1 MSSESSSSTALASVK
16 DNFKDLEIQLESE
29 LIITKKSPSMTFD
42 KDSKEILR
50 HPSLDEIADARLDDI
65 CEDLD
70 PIEPKIFDNLD
81 LTRELAG
88 IPGFSVGI
96 PELTSNGSHVYES
109 SAPSCSSTQENG
121 RDSKQS
127 DEKDD
132 SQATSSDHEEDD
144 SFTKFTGYT
153 LSPPMANP
161 VDMTAYK
168 DMIAVADYDNGVHFF
183 EQKGFRRRH
192 FKAPPYRICGVK
204 FYYDAPEKTTHVA
217 LLAYHDQKWTVN
229 MYLWPSLKQECIFD
243 CPSEPAVPSWARRK
257 IVVIDDLLYLMG
269 TAETCSAIW
278 TLDLN
283 STQWK
288 TLIVEKGRPASTT
301 GISLNFANNL
311 LNGGAQKASVY
322 SDFDVHKFSKTE
334 SRIILCEAQ
343 KSRLDVLILGEKNE
357 LLDTQTVKV
366 KRRKNQKWIV
376 QGPKLAVWDTETDI
390 IVYDGSGKIFWFDGT
405 NYRIQKIVGDI
416 GRSEVCSMEAR
427 NGWCYV
433 LCRHQLKIHAF
444 YYR

>member
-1 MSSESSSSTALASVK
+1 MSSSSSSTAPASVK
-16 DNFKDLEIQLESE
+16 DYFQDLEIQLESE

-42 KDSKEILR
+42 NNSRELLH
-50 HPSLDEIADARLDDI
+50 HPSLDDITDAHLDDI
-65 CEDLD
+65 CEPLD

-88 IPGFSVGI
+88 IPGFSAGI
-96 PELTSNGSHVYES
+96 PDLSSNGSHVFYES
-109 SAPSCSSTQENG
+109 SAPSCSSTNG

-127 DEKDD
+127 DEKDENT
-132 SQATSSDHEEDD
+132 ATTSDHEEDE
-144 SFTKFTGYT
+144 SYTKFTGFT
-153 LSPPMANP
+153 ITPPMANP
-161 VDMTAYK
+161 VDMTAFK

-183 EQKGFRRRH
+183 EQKGYHRKH
-192 FKAPPYRICGVK
+192 FKVPPYRICGVK
-204 FYYDAPEKTTHVA
+204 FYHDPAENATHVA
-217 LLAYHDQKWTVN
+217 LLAYHEQQWTVN
-229 MYLWPSLKQECIFD
+229 MYSWPGLKQECIFN
-243 CPSEPAVPSWARRK
+243 CPPEPNVPSWARRK
-257 IVVIDDLLYLMG
+257 IVIIDDLLYLMG
-269 TAETCSAIW
+269 TAESCSAIW

-283 STQWK
+283 TTQWK
-288 TLIVEKGRPASTT
+288 TLIVEKGRPAPAS
-301 GISLNFANNL
+301 GISLTFANNL

-357 LLDTQTVKV
+357 IIDTQTVKV

-376 QGPKLAVWDTETDI
+376 QGPKLAVWDTEQDI
-390 IVYDGSGKIFWFDGT
+390 IVYDGSGKIFWFDGS

-416 GRSEVCSMEAR
+416 GRSEVCSMEAK